1 MSTNIEKD
9 FVHLYDYTLTT
20 VTMLRLQRCLMAF
33 IIALLCASG
42 SVWAQQGTMT
52 DEQVLEY
59 VKQGVSS
66 GKNRDELVKELLIRG
81 VTREQAQRVYQ
92 LYQNRQNGKDDT
104 ALQREQSRAHTL
116 NGEETKDPYQ
126 DMSTNENVR
135 QNLLGQQDS
144 IVVYGRNLFRTKEL
158 DFAPSENLATPRNY
172 RLGPGDEVII
182 DVFGRNQTTL
192 RSIISPEGSINV
204 DILGPVYLS
213 GMTIEEANK
222 YLKKRLSQIYSGLGK
237 GSGTDMRLSLGQIRT
252 IQITV
257 VGDVPYPGTYLLSA
271 FSSAFHALYKA
282 GGVVDPGT
290 LRDIKVIRD
299 DKVVAKVDVYDFL
312 QNGSLS
318 NDVRL
323 NEGDVIVVGPYKSLV
338 QVEGGVKRPMYFEM
352 KDGETLSQLLDY
364 AGGFANGA
372 NTTAVTIHRQSQKNY
387 EVRTVEDKDFASF
400 VMQNG
405 DRVEIGELPEL
416 YENRVVIH
424 GAVYFPGTFELSS
437 ARTAKLLVQMAGG
450 LLPEAFSDRVV
461 VHREHQDKSQEV
473 FSLNLSDIMAGISP
487 DFVLENN
494 DEIYIASAY
503 DLKEQGTMVIDGMVT
518 NPGTYPFAAN
528 TTIEDFIIMAGG
540 LLDGA
545 STSRVDVTRR
555 KKDANGMVA
564 LNDIGEMYSFSLE
577 NGLIFSG
584 DRSFVLEPYDEVMV
598 HKSPSFNIQRH
609 FTVSGEVNFPAV
621 YSLTSRQERVSDLIN
636 KAGGLTEFAYTK
648 GAHLTR
654 IATPEEIEMAKRM
667 VEVVERQI
675 DTTDTE
681 AQKAVVESYLV
692 SIDLDKALANPG
704 GDEDVILREG
714 DILDIPSV
722 NNVVRIH
729 GAVRFPTAVN
739 YEKKMRG
746 RDYIEAA
753 GGFANDALRSK
764 GYVVDMSGRARRY
777 TCGMKVEPGS
787 EIYIP
792 EKIRKEREF
801 NPTVL
806 LAIAQSAAS
815 MGTLAVA
822 VYSIV
827 RSASSK

>member
-1 MSTNIEKD
+1 
-9 FVHLYDYTLTT
+9 
-20 VTMLRLQRCLMAF
+20 MAF
-33 IIALLCASG
+33 IIALLFAGG
-42 SVWAQQGTMT
+42 SAWAQQGTMT

-59 VKQGVSS
+59 VKQGVSA
-66 GKNRDELVKELLIRG
+66 GKNRDDLVKELGVRG
-81 VTREQAQRVYQ
+81 VTKEQAQRVYL
-92 LYQNRQNGKDDT
+92 LYQSRQNDSDNKN
-104 ALQREQSRAHTL
+104 LQKEQGRSHTV
-116 NGEETKDPYQ
+116 NGEETKDPYE
-126 DMSTNENVR
+126 DEE
-135 QNLLGQQDS
+135 LLDEKDKKDRKDKDRKDKDRKDKKELKDTV
-144 IVVYGRNLFRTKEL
+144 IVYGRELFRSKEL
-158 DFAPSENLATPRNY
+158 NFAPSENLATPRNY

-192 RSIISPEGSINV
+192 RNIISPEGSINV

-222 YLKKRLSQIYSGLGK
+222 FLKKRLSQIYSGLGK
-237 GSGTDMRLSLGQIRT
+237 GAGTDMRLSLGQIRT

-257 VGDVPYPGTYLLSA
+257 VGDVPHPGTYLLSA

-299 DKVVAKVDVYDFL
+299 DKVVAKVDVYEFL

-318 NDVRL
+318 SDVRL
-323 NEGDVIVVGPYKSLV
+323 NEGDVIVVGPYKNLV
-338 QVEGGVKRPMYFEM
+338 FIESGVKRPMYFEM
-352 KDGETLSQLLDY
+352 RDGETLSKLLEY
-364 AGGFANGA
+364 AGGFASGA
-372 NTTAVTIHRQSQKNY
+372 NTSSVTIHRQGQKNY
-387 EVRTVEDKDFASF
+387 EVCTVEDKNFASF

-405 DRVEIGELPEL
+405 DKVEIGVLPEL
-416 YENRVVIH
+416 YENRVIIH
-424 GAVYFPGTFELSS
+424 GAVYFPGTFALNT
-437 ARTAKLLVQMAGG
+437 ARTAKQLVESAGG
-450 LLPEAFSDRVV
+450 LLPEAFADRVV
-461 VHREHQDKSQEV
+461 VHRELQDKSQEV
-473 FSLNLSDIMAGISP
+473 FSLNMADILAGIGP
-487 DFVLENN
+487 DFVLQNN
-494 DEIYIASAY
+494 DELYVASAN
-503 DLKEQGTMVIDGMVT
+503 DLKEQGTMKIDGMVN

-528 TTIEDFIIMAGG
+528 TTIEDFIILAGG

-577 NGLIFSG
+577 NGLVFSG
-584 DRSFVLEPYDEVMV
+584 DRDFVLEPYDEVMV
-598 HKSPSFNIQRH
+598 HKSPSFNVQRH

-621 YSLTSRQERVSDLIN
+621 YSLTTRQERVSDLVK
-636 KAGGLTEFAYTK
+636 KAGGLTQFAYSK

-654 IATPEEIEMAKRM
+654 IATEEEIEMAKRM
-667 VEVVERQI
+667 AELVERQV
-675 DTTDTE
+675 DSTDRN
-681 AQKAVVESYLV
+681 AKKAIAESYLV
-692 SIDLDKALANPG
+692 SLDLDKALANPG
-704 GDEDVILREG
+704 GDADVILREG
-714 DILDIPSV
+714 DVLDIPSI

-739 YEKKMRG
+739 FEKKLRG

-753 GGFANDALRSK
+753 GGFANNALRSK
-764 GYVVDMSGRARRY
+764 GYVVDMSGRAKRY
-777 TCGMKVEPGS
+777 RCGMVVEPGS

-792 EKIRKEREF
+792 EKVKKEREF

-822 VYSIV
+822 IYSIV
-827 RSASSK
+827 RTAKSN